1 MAVLPEDCTNNDF
14 KILMTLYIT
23 DNTTKEDIIKA
34 KESNIVYGCKLYPA
48 GATTNSELG
57 VTKID
62 NIKEVLQ
69 VMSDVNLPLLVH
81 GEVTDI
87 NVDIFDK
94 EKEFI
99 ETILKPLIIEFP
111 SLKIVMEH
119 ITTAEAVQFVAEC
132 GDNVAATI
140 TAHHLLYNRNDIF
153 KGGISPHMYC
163 LPILKREKHRQALLL
178 AATSGNRKFFLGTD
192 SAPHAIHTKETT
204 CGCAGIFTGHAPL
217 ELYAE
222 AFDSAGALDK
232 LEAFSSIFGAEFYG
246 LPVST
251 RKIRLIRESWL
262 CPESFS
268 FGSSVVKP
276 LRAGERIQWK
286 RVL

>member
-1 MAVLPEDCTNNDF
+1 MLALPENCSTDF
-14 KILMTLYIT
+14 KVLMTLYIT
-23 DNTTKEDIIKA
+23 DHTSSEEIIRA
-34 KESNIVYGCKLYPA
+34 KESNIVYACKLYPA
-48 GATTNSELG
+48 GATTNSEFG
-57 VTKID
+57 VTKIE
-62 NIKEVLQ
+62 NIKDVLHTMSEVG
-69 VMSDVNLPLLVH
+69 LPLLVH

-87 NVDIFDK
+87 NVDVFDR

-99 ETILKPLIIEFP
+99 ESILKPLIIEFP
-111 SLKIVMEH
+111 TLKIVMEH

-132 GDNVAATI
+132 GENVAATI

-192 SAPHAIHTKETT
+192 SAPHAIHTKEST

-232 LEAFSSIFGAEFYG
+232 LEGFASIFGAEFYG
-246 LPVST
+246 LPVT
-251 RKIRLIRESWL
+251 TKKMRLIRESWL
-262 CPESFS
+262 CPESYT
-268 FGSSVVKP
+268 FGSSEVKP
-276 LRAGERIQWK
+276 LRANQMIRWK
-286 RVL
+286 KVIL